1 MARTRSQRRAAA
13 AAAAPQAN
21 PQANPLQLLSQ
32 IGAKKQ
38 AQAAKKRP
46 RAANK
51 QGQGSS
57 RSVPTHSGGAGVK
70 RMRLSR
76 RQTAKWKIKRLAPP
90 PRNIS
95 VKKNGREVRKMIVRR
110 NAIYPDIGGG
120 NY

>member
-13 AAAAPQAN
+13 TAAQAN

-32 IGAKKQ
+32 MGAKKQAQAVKKQ
-38 AQAAKKRP
+38 AQAAKKQP
-46 RAANK
+46 R
-51 QGQGSS
+51 
-57 RSVPTHSGGAGVK
+57 RSNVNAPTHSGGVGVK

-76 RQTAKWKIKRLAPP
+76 RQTAKWKIKRLSPP

-95 VKKNGREVRKMIVRR
+95 VKKNGREVRKMMVRR
-110 NAIYPDIGGG
+110 TSIYPNTGGG

>member
-1 MARTRSQRRAAA
+1 MARTRSQRRSAAA
-13 AAAAPQAN
+13 AAQAN

-32 IGAKKQ
+32 IGARKQ
-38 AQAAKKRP
+38 AQAAKKQP
-46 RAANK
+46 QAAKK
-51 QGQGSS
+51 QPQQ
-57 RSVPTHSGGAGVK
+57 RNINRPTHSGGAGVK

-76 RQTAKWKIKRLAPP
+76 RQTARWKIKRLAPP

-110 NAIYPDIGGG
+110 NTIYPEVAGG